1 LEFQVVELGYE
12 SEVAIDL
19 VRRNAVEVNDTAD
32 EVYIVL
38 ILALVE

>member
-1 LEFQVVELGYE
+1 LESQVVELGYE

-19 VRRNAVEVNDTAD
+19 VRRNAVEVNDAAD

>member
-1 LEFQVVELGYE
+1 LESQVVELGYE

-19 VRRNAVEVNDTAD
+19 VRRNAVEVNDSAD
-32 EVYIVL
+32 EVYVVL

>member
-1 LEFQVVELGYE
+1 MESQVVELGYK

-19 VRRNAVEVNDTAD
+19 VRRNAVKINDTAD
-32 EVYIVL
+32 EVCVVL